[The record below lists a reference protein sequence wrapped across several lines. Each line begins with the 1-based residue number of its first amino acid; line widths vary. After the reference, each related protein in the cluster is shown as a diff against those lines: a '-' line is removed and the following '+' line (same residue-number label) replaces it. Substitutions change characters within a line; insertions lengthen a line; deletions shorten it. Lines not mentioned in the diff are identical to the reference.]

1 MPWDLEYG
9 CQGYLCSPLPPSGV
23 SRSHDCW
30 AFTLFRL
37 FLTTVTLLF
46 LDLRLST
53 VQQGSQFEV
62 RELVDHNDSG
72 LGTGA

>member
-1 MPWDLEYG
+1 MGARGTCVHLS
-9 CQGYLCSPLPPSGV
+9 LPLV
-23 SRSHDCW
+23 SRDCW